1 MSDTLV
7 HYGVK
12 GMRKGTRKSREERNA
27 ERRAKYE
34 AKLKAKY
41 GDHDIATIE
50 NYLKKR
56 KAHAEKVKNWRLANQ
71 RNRQLTATERR
82 EKYYGELDRGK
93 LGKTYS
99 TDATLAEAA
108 RKFYKK
114 GHNKRMGHSEL
125 MHYGV
130 KGMKWGVRR
139 RARRDAKEFT
149 QAKMYYGEGAGNR
162 RKLIKATVKARS
174 KDPFYKSE
182 FDKAVA
188 NTDMSKR
195 ASQARRQRGRKNA
208 RNTTGKTVRGIGNIA
223 TGNVSRAGGALALGY
238 LGYQAAKRTG
248 HAPSEAELLRK
259 AARGARR
266 IKRVVQH
273 DDVLAHYGI
282 KGMRWGVRKQRIK
295 DAKRWTSK
303 KQAKIDGMSD
313 DQLKKVNNRLRLEKE
328 YKQLTQSKLEKYRK
342 RAGKAV
348 EEAAFNTLQTALQ
361 KGLKKAASQGGSAA
375 VKGAKRFK
383 HSETRMSDNIFFI
396 DEDEVLAH
404 FGVKGMKWGVR
415 KQRPSGGAGPSKKR
429 KGLSRKQKAAIAGV
443 LGTAAAAGAGYYL
456 HKSGNGKKIAALA
469 KKQGAAAKKFAQGKG
484 RNLGAQA
491 RVKAAQAKR
500 FAKAQSANA
509 KGAAEKLKTTKA
521 GKYAEATR
529 LGVNAA
535 KFKAGTAAR
544 SAGYKA
550 KNQAWKAGNRA
561 RKAATGGVG
570 GTKAAVGSAARAA
583 KSKFGKKAPSKALS
597 TVVRSGGVGRRKLAV
612 SGTKVVGGGDRA
624 LAKNL
629 AKIGAVG
636 VGAHATGVAV
646 AGRAAAKA
654 AKRKRAQ
661 KRR

>member
-41 GDHDIATIE
+41 GDHDISTIE

-114 GHNKRMGHSEL
+114 GHNKRMSHSEL

-266 IKRVVQH
+266 IKKVVQH

-282 KGMRWGVRKQRIK
+282 KGMRWGVHKQRIK

-313 DQLKKVNNRLRLEKE
+313 DQLKKANNRLRLEKE
-328 YKQLTQSKLEKYRK
+328 YKQLTQTKLEKYRK

-361 KGLKKAASQGGSAA
+361 KGIKNATS
-375 VKGAKRFK
+375 KGAKRFK

-443 LGTAAAAGAGYYL
+443 LGAAAAAGAGYYL

-500 FAKAQSANA
+500 FAKSQSANA

-535 KFKAGTAAR
+535 KFKAGVAAR

-550 KNQAWKAGNRA
+550 KNQAWKVGNKA

-570 GTKAAVGSAARAA
+570 GVKSAAGSAARAA
-583 KSKFGKKAPSKALS
+583 KSQFGKKPQSKALS

-612 SGTKVVGGGDRA
+612 SGTKVAGGGDKV
-624 LAKNL
+624 LVKNL

-646 AGRAAAKA
+646 AGQAAAKA
-654 AKRKRAQ
+654 G
-661 KRR
+661 KRRRSKKRR

>member
-1 MSDTLV
+1 MSDTLM

-12 GMRKGTRKSREERNA
+12 GMRRGTRKSREERNA

-41 GDHDIATIE
+41 GIDDVGKIE

-56 KAHAEKVKNWRLANQ
+56 KEHAEKVKNWRLANQ

-114 GHNKRMGHSEL
+114 GHNKRMSHSEL
-125 MHYGV
+125 MHFGV
-130 KGMKWGVRR
+130 KGMKWGVR
-139 RARRDAKEFT
+139 K
-149 QAKMYYGEGAGNR
+149 K
-162 RKLIKATVKARS
+162 
-174 KDPFYKSE
+174 
-182 FDKAVA
+182 
-188 NTDMSKR
+188 
-195 ASQARRQRGRKNA
+195 
-208 RNTTGKTVRGIGNIA
+208 
-223 TGNVSRAGGALALGY
+223 
-238 LGYQAAKRTG
+238 
-248 HAPSEAELLRK
+248 
-259 AARGARR
+259 
-266 IKRVVQH
+266 
-273 DDVLAHYGI
+273 
-282 KGMRWGVRKQRIK
+282 RIK
-295 DAKRWTSK
+295 DAKKWTSK

-313 DQLKKVNNRLRLEKE
+313 DQLKKANNRLRLEKE
-328 YKQLTQSKLEKYRK
+328 YKQLTQTKLEKYRK
-342 RAGKAV
+342 RVGKAA
-348 EEAAFNTLQTALQ
+348 EEAAFNTLQNALQ
-361 KGLKKAASQGGSAA
+361 KGFKSAASRGGSAA
-375 VKGAKRFK
+375 IKGAKRFK
-383 HSETRMSDNIFFI
+383 HSETGMPENIFFI

-404 FGVKGMKWGVR
+404 HGVKGMRWGVR
-415 KQRPSGGAGPSKKR
+415 KQRPSGGAGPTKKR
-429 KGLSRKQKAAIAGV
+429 KGLSRNQKRAIAGA
-443 LGTAAAAGAGYYL
+443 LGLAAGVGTGIYL
-456 HKSGNGKKIAALA
+456 QKSGNGKKLAGLA

-491 RVKAAQAKR
+491 RVKKAQAKR

-521 GKYAEATR
+521 GA
-529 LGVNAA
+529 
-535 KFKAGTAAR
+535 AAR

-550 KNQAWKAGNRA
+550 KNHAWKAGNSA
-561 RKAATGGVG
+561 RNAAKGGASGV
-570 GTKAAVGSAARAA
+570 KSAAGSAARAA
-583 KSKFGKKAPSKALS
+583 KSKFSKRPPSKALS

-612 SGTKVVGGGDRA
+612 SGTKVVGRGDKT

-636 VGAHATGVAV
+636 VGAHATGVV

-654 AKRKRAQ
+654 AGKKLESTGKRRRTQ

>member
-1 MSDTLV
+1 MSDQLM

-12 GMRKGTRKSREERNA
+12 GMRRGTRKSREERNA

-41 GDHDIATIE
+41 GDNDIGKIE
-50 NYLKKR
+50 TYLKIR
-56 KAHAEKVKNWRLANQ
+56 KEHAEKVKKWRQANQ

-125 MHYGV
+125 MHFGV
-130 KGMKWGVRR
+130 KGMKWGVR
-139 RARRDAKEFT
+139 
-149 QAKMYYGEGAGNR
+149 
-162 RKLIKATVKARS
+162 
-174 KDPFYKSE
+174 KS
-182 FDKAVA
+182 
-188 NTDMSKR
+188 
-195 ASQARRQRGRKNA
+195 
-208 RNTTGKTVRGIGNIA
+208 
-223 TGNVSRAGGALALGY
+223 
-238 LGYQAAKRTG
+238 
-248 HAPSEAELLRK
+248 
-259 AARGARR
+259 R
-266 IKRVVQH
+266 IKN
-273 DDVLAHYGI
+273 
-282 KGMRWGVRKQRIK
+282 
-295 DAKRWTSK
+295 SK
-303 KQAKIDGMSD
+303 KWSSSKQAKIDGMSD
-313 DQLKKVNNRLRLEKE
+313 DQLRRINNRIRLEKE
-328 YKQLTQSKLEKYRK
+328 YRQLTQTRMERYRSK
-342 RAGKAV
+342 AGKAA
-348 EEAAFNTLQTALQ
+348 EEAAFNTLQNVLQ
-361 KGLKKAASQGGSAA
+361 KGIKKAASKGGSAA
-375 VKGAKRFK
+375 LKGAKRFK

-404 FGVKGMKWGVR
+404 HGVKGMRWGVR
-415 KQRPSGGAGPSKKR
+415 KQRPSGGAGSTKKR

-443 LGTAAAAGAGYYL
+443 LGTAAAVGGGYYL

-469 KKQGAAAKKFAQGKG
+469 KKQGAAAKKFTQDKG

-491 RVKAAQAKR
+491 RVKKAQAKR

-509 KGAAEKLKTTKA
+509 KGAAEKLKQTKA

-529 LGVNAA
+529 LGANAA

-550 KNQAWKAGNRA
+550 KNQAWKAGNSA
-561 RKAATGGVG
+561 RNAAKGGASGV
-570 GTKAAVGSAARAA
+570 KSAAGSAARAA

-597 TVVRSGGVGRRKLAV
+597 TAVRSGGAGRRKLAV
-612 SGTKVVGGGDRA
+612 SGTKVVGRGDKT

-636 VGAHATGVAV
+636 VGAHATGVV

-654 AKRKRAQ
+654 AGKKLESTGKRRRAQ

>member
-1 MSDTLV
+1 MSDTLA

-12 GMRKGTRKSREERNA
+12 GMRRGTRKSREERNA

-41 GDHDIATIE
+41 GIDDVGKIE

-56 KAHAEKVKNWRLANQ
+56 KEHAEKVKNWRLANQ

-125 MHYGV
+125 MHHGV
-130 KGMKWGVRR
+130 
-139 RARRDAKEFT
+139 
-149 QAKMYYGEGAGNR
+149 
-162 RKLIKATVKARS
+162 
-174 KDPFYKSE
+174 
-182 FDKAVA
+182 
-188 NTDMSKR
+188 
-195 ASQARRQRGRKNA
+195 
-208 RNTTGKTVRGIGNIA
+208 
-223 TGNVSRAGGALALGY
+223 
-238 LGYQAAKRTG
+238 
-248 HAPSEAELLRK
+248 
-259 AARGARR
+259 
-266 IKRVVQH
+266 
-273 DDVLAHYGI
+273 
-282 KGMRWGVRKQRIK
+282 KGMRWGVRKSRIK
-295 DAKRWTSK
+295 KAKRWTSA

-313 DQLKKVNNRLRLEKE
+313 DQLKKANNRLRLEKE
-328 YKQLTQSKLEKYRK
+328 YKQLTQTKLEKYRK
-342 RAGKAV
+342 RVGKAA
-348 EEAAFNTLQTALQ
+348 EEAAFNTLQNALQ
-361 KGLKKAASQGGSAA
+361 KGFKSAASRGGSAA
-375 VKGAKRFK
+375 IKGAKRFK
-383 HSETRMSDNIFFI
+383 HSETGMPENIFFI

-404 FGVKGMKWGVR
+404 HGVKGMRWGVR

-429 KGLSRKQKAAIAGV
+429 KGLSRNQKRAIAGA
-443 LGTAAAAGAGYYL
+443 LGLAAGVGAGIYL
-456 HKSGNGKKIAALA
+456 QKSGNGKKIAGLA

-491 RVKAAQAKR
+491 RVKKAQAKR
-500 FAKAQSANA
+500 FTKAQSANV
-509 KGAAEKLKTTKA
+509 KGAAEKLKNTKA
-521 GKYAEATR
+521 GKYTEATR
-529 LGVNAA
+529 LGANAA
-535 KFKAGTAAR
+535 KFKAGAAAR

-550 KNQAWKAGNRA
+550 KNQAWKAGNSA
-561 RKAATGGVG
+561 RNAAKGGVG
-570 GTKAAVGSAARAA
+570 GVKSAAGSAARAA

-597 TVVRSGGVGRRKLAV
+597 TAVRSGGAGRRKLAV
-612 SGTKVVGGGDRA
+612 SGTKVVGGGNKA

-636 VGAHATGVAV
+636 VGAHATGVV

-654 AKRKRAQ
+654 AGKKLESTGKRRRAQ

>member
-1 MSDTLV
+1 MSNQLM

-41 GDHDIATIE
+41 GIDDVGKIE

-56 KAHAEKVKNWRLANQ
+56 KEHAEKVKNWRLANQ

-125 MHYGV
+125 MHHGV
-130 KGMKWGVRR
+130 KGMKWGVR
-139 RARRDAKEFT
+139 K
-149 QAKMYYGEGAGNR
+149 K
-162 RKLIKATVKARS
+162 
-174 KDPFYKSE
+174 
-182 FDKAVA
+182 
-188 NTDMSKR
+188 
-195 ASQARRQRGRKNA
+195 
-208 RNTTGKTVRGIGNIA
+208 
-223 TGNVSRAGGALALGY
+223 
-238 LGYQAAKRTG
+238 
-248 HAPSEAELLRK
+248 
-259 AARGARR
+259 
-266 IKRVVQH
+266 
-273 DDVLAHYGI
+273 
-282 KGMRWGVRKQRIK
+282 RIK

-313 DQLKKVNNRLRLEKE
+313 DQLKKANNRLRLEKE
-328 YKQLTQSKLEKYRK
+328 YKQLTQTKLEKYRK
-342 RAGKAV
+342 RVGKAA
-348 EEAAFNTLQTALQ
+348 EEAAFNTLQNALQ
-361 KGLKKAASQGGSAA
+361 KGFKSAASRGGSAA
-375 VKGAKRFK
+375 IKGAKRFK
-383 HSETRMSDNIFFI
+383 HSETGMSSNIFFI

-404 FGVKGMKWGVR
+404 HGVKGMRWGVR
-415 KQRPSGGAGPSKKR
+415 KQRPSGGAGPSRKR
-429 KGLSRKQKAAIAGV
+429 KGLSRNQKRAIAGA
-443 LGTAAAAGAGYYL
+443 LGLAAGVGAGIYL
-456 HKSGNGKKIAALA
+456 QKSGNSKKLAGLA

-491 RVKAAQAKR
+491 RVKKAQSKR
-500 FAKAQSANA
+500 FAKAQSANL
-509 KGAAEKLKTTKA
+509 KGAAEKLKQTKA

-529 LGVNAA
+529 LGANAA
-535 KFKAGTAAR
+535 KFKAGAAAR

-561 RKAATGGVG
+561 RNATKGGASGVKSAA
-570 GTKAAVGSAARAA
+570 GSAARAA

-597 TVVRSGGVGRRKLAV
+597 TAVRSGGASRRKLAV
-612 SGTKVVGGGDRA
+612 SGTKVVGRGDKT

-636 VGAHATGVAV
+636 VGAHATGVV

-654 AKRKRAQ
+654 AGKKLESTGKRRRAQ

>member
-1 MSDTLV
+1 MSDTLA

-12 GMRKGTRKSREERNA
+12 GMRRGTRKSREERNA

-41 GDHDIATIE
+41 GIDDVGKIE

-56 KAHAEKVKNWRLANQ
+56 KEHAEKVKNWRLANQ

-125 MHYGV
+125 MHFGV
-130 KGMKWGVRR
+130 KGMKWGVR
-139 RARRDAKEFT
+139 K
-149 QAKMYYGEGAGNR
+149 K
-162 RKLIKATVKARS
+162 
-174 KDPFYKSE
+174 
-182 FDKAVA
+182 
-188 NTDMSKR
+188 
-195 ASQARRQRGRKNA
+195 
-208 RNTTGKTVRGIGNIA
+208 
-223 TGNVSRAGGALALGY
+223 
-238 LGYQAAKRTG
+238 
-248 HAPSEAELLRK
+248 
-259 AARGARR
+259 
-266 IKRVVQH
+266 
-273 DDVLAHYGI
+273 
-282 KGMRWGVRKQRIK
+282 RIK

-313 DQLKKVNNRLRLEKE
+313 DQLKKANNRLRLEKE
-328 YKQLTQSKLEKYRK
+328 YKQLTQTKLEKYRK
-342 RAGKAV
+342 RAGKAA
-348 EEAAFNTLQTALQ
+348 EEAAFNTLQNVLQ
-361 KGLKKAASQGGSAA
+361 KGFKSAASRGGSAA
-375 VKGAKRFK
+375 IKGAKRFK
-383 HSETRMSDNIFFI
+383 HSEREMPENIFFI

-404 FGVKGMKWGVR
+404 HGVKGMRWGVR

-429 KGLSRKQKAAIAGV
+429 KGLSRNQKRAIAGA
-443 LGTAAAAGAGYYL
+443 LGLAAGVGTGIYL
-456 HKSGNGKKIAALA
+456 QKSGNGKKLAGLA
-469 KKQGAAAKKFAQGKG
+469 KKQGTAAKKFAQGKG

-491 RVKAAQAKR
+491 RVKKAQAKR
-500 FAKAQSANA
+500 FAKAQSATA

-529 LGVNAA
+529 LGANAA
-535 KFKAGTAAR
+535 KFKAGAAAR

-550 KNQAWKAGNRA
+550 KNQAWKAGNSA
-561 RKAATGGVG
+561 RNAAKGGVG
-570 GTKAAVGSAARAA
+570 GVKGAAGSAARAA
-583 KSKFGKKAPSKALS
+583 KSKFGKKPPSKALS
-597 TVVRSGGVGRRKLAV
+597 TAVRPGGAGRRKLAV
-612 SGTKVVGGGDRA
+612 SGTKVVGSGNKA

-636 VGAHATGVAV
+636 VGAHATGVV

-654 AKRKRAQ
+654 AGKKLESSG
-661 KRR
+661 KRRRAKKRR

>member
-1 MSDTLV
+1 MSDQLI

-12 GMRKGTRKSREERNA
+12 GMRRGTRKSREERNA

-41 GDHDIATIE
+41 GIDDVGKIE

-56 KAHAEKVKNWRLANQ
+56 KEHAEKVKNWRLANQ

-125 MHYGV
+125 MH
-130 KGMKWGVRR
+130 
-139 RARRDAKEFT
+139 F
-149 QAKMYYGEGAGNR
+149 
-162 RKLIKATVKARS
+162 
-174 KDPFYKSE
+174 
-182 FDKAVA
+182 
-188 NTDMSKR
+188 
-195 ASQARRQRGRKNA
+195 
-208 RNTTGKTVRGIGNIA
+208 
-223 TGNVSRAGGALALGY
+223 
-238 LGYQAAKRTG
+238 
-248 HAPSEAELLRK
+248 
-259 AARGARR
+259 
-266 IKRVVQH
+266 
-273 DDVLAHYGI
+273 GI
-282 KGMRWGVRKQRIK
+282 KGMRWGVRKSRIK
-295 DAKRWTSK
+295 GAKKWSSS

-313 DQLKKVNNRLRLEKE
+313 DQLRRVNNRIRLEKE
-328 YKQLTQSKLEKYRK
+328 YRQLTQTRMERYRNK
-342 RAGKAV
+342 AGKAA
-348 EEAAFNTLQTALQ
+348 EEAAFNTLQNVLQ
-361 KGLKKAASQGGSAA
+361 KGIKNAASKGGSAA
-375 VKGAKRFK
+375 LKGAKRFK

-404 FGVKGMKWGVR
+404 HGVKGMRWGVR

-429 KGLSRKQKAAIAGV
+429 KGLSRKQRAAIAGV

-456 HKSGNGKKIAALA
+456 HKSGNGKKLAGLA

-491 RVKAAQAKR
+491 RVKKAQSKR
-500 FAKAQSANA
+500 FAKAQSINL
-509 KGAAEKLKTTKA
+509 KGAAEKLKNTKA

-529 LGVNAA
+529 LGANAA

-550 KNQAWKAGNRA
+550 KNQAWKVGNSVRN
-561 RKAATGGVG
+561 AAKGGVG
-570 GTKAAVGSAARAA
+570 GTKAAAGSAARAA
-583 KSKFGKKAPSKALS
+583 KSKFGKKPPSKALS
-597 TVVRSGGVGRRKLAV
+597 TTVRSGGVGRRKLAV
-612 SGTKVVGGGDRA
+612 SGTKVVGRGDKT

-636 VGAHATGVAV
+636 VGAHATGVV

-654 AKRKRAQ
+654 AGKKLESTG
-661 KRR
+661 KRRRAKKRS

>member
-1 MSDTLV
+1 MSDTLM

-41 GDHDIATIE
+41 GDNDIGKIE
-50 NYLKKR
+50 TYLKIR
-56 KAHAEKVKNWRLANQ
+56 KEHAEKVKKWRQANQ

-125 MHYGV
+125 MHFGV
-130 KGMKWGVRR
+130 KGMKWGVR
-139 RARRDAKEFT
+139 K
-149 QAKMYYGEGAGNR
+149 K
-162 RKLIKATVKARS
+162 
-174 KDPFYKSE
+174 
-182 FDKAVA
+182 
-188 NTDMSKR
+188 
-195 ASQARRQRGRKNA
+195 
-208 RNTTGKTVRGIGNIA
+208 
-223 TGNVSRAGGALALGY
+223 
-238 LGYQAAKRTG
+238 
-248 HAPSEAELLRK
+248 
-259 AARGARR
+259 
-266 IKRVVQH
+266 
-273 DDVLAHYGI
+273 
-282 KGMRWGVRKQRIK
+282 RIK
-295 DAKRWTSK
+295 DAKKWTSK

-313 DQLKKVNNRLRLEKE
+313 DQLKKANNRLRLEKE
-328 YKQLTQSKLEKYRK
+328 YKQLTQTKLEKYRK
-342 RAGKAV
+342 RVGKAA
-348 EEAAFNTLQTALQ
+348 EEAAFNTLQNAIQ
-361 KGLKKAASQGGSAA
+361 KGFKSAASRGGSAA
-375 VKGAKRFK
+375 IKGAKRFK
-383 HSETRMSDNIFFI
+383 HSETGMPENIFFI

-404 FGVKGMKWGVR
+404 HGVKGMHWGVR

-429 KGLSRKQKAAIAGV
+429 KGLSRNQKRAIAGA
-443 LGTAAAAGAGYYL
+443 LGLTAGVGAGIYL
-456 HKSGNGKKIAALA
+456 KKSGNGKKLA
-469 KKQGAAAKKFAQGKG
+469 GLAEKQGAAAKKFAQGKG

-491 RVKAAQAKR
+491 QAKR
-500 FAKAQSANA
+500 FA
-509 KGAAEKLKTTKA
+509 KGAAEKLKTTKG

-529 LGVNAA
+529 LGANAA

-550 KNQAWKAGNRA
+550 KNQAWKAGNTA
-561 RKAATGGVG
+561 RNAAKGGVG
-570 GTKAAVGSAARAA
+570 GVKAAAGSAARAA

-597 TVVRSGGVGRRKLAV
+597 TAVRSGGAGRRKLAV
-612 SGTKVVGGGDRA
+612 SGTKVVGRGDKT

-636 VGAHATGVAV
+636 VGAHATGVV
-646 AGRAAAKA
+646 AGRAAAGKKLEST
-654 AKRKRAQ
+654 AKRRRAH